1 MRTEEF
7 SKKILQ
13 SGLLD
18 IYVAAVFFG
27 TSVFFVLNSSYYTP
41 IEMMFAIVFVTVL
54 FKGLA
59 NIMLSMSISLVNLQ
73 NDHDKVDFEESSSK
87 LESLVNDLAIQE
99 AAIQSHKTIN
109 NQ

>member
-1 MRTEEF
+1 MKTEEF
-7 SKKILQ
+7 SKKLIR

-18 IYVAAVFFG
+18 TYVAAVFFG
-27 TSVFFVLNSSYYTP
+27 TVIFFVLNSSYYTP
-41 IEMMFAIVFVTVL
+41 IEMMFGIVFATVL

-59 NIMLSMSISLVNLQ
+59 NIMLSMNISLINLT
-73 NDHDKVDFEESSSK
+73 NDHVRVDFEESSTK

-99 AAIQSHKTIN
+99 AAVQSHKTIN